1 MASRLRSYAGGRARH
16 VGSVHKDSYCWMT
29 RVRGSGDP
37 EIGIAGAP
45 LNRLDTG
52 SYTSEGAPNVC
63 PHGRS
68 IVKRVAL
75 ADLLREFGRL

>member
-1 MASRLRSYAGGRARH
+1 
-16 VGSVHKDSYCWMT
+16 MT

-37 EIGIAGAP
+37 EIGKAGAP
-45 LNRLDTG
+45 LSRLDTG

-63 PHGRS
+63 PHGRP

-75 ADLLREFGRL
+75 ADLLREFGRF